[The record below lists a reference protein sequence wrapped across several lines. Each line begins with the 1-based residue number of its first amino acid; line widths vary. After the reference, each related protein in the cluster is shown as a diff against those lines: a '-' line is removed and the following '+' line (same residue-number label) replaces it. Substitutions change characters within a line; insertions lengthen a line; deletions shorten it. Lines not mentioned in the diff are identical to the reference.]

1 MLLDNDDDDED
12 DDDDD
17 ADIIIIIGNTR
28 WLWAISKIWKIWDLT
43 CKISSHHHEFFKIR
57 HPLELYIDM
66 GSNM

>member
-1 MLLDNDDDDED
+1 MLLDDDDDED
-12 DDDDD
+12 DDADDD
-17 ADIIIIIGNTR
+17 DDIIGSTR